1 MEERTRFA
9 RESSSSFEEAGKLIV
24 TDKDADD
31 KIILHKFETSFQEM
45 LNPYKRFCAR
55 VEKEHKV
62 YKRSMV
68 RLEKLYMEENA
79 SWFSKRKVR
88 KARKV
93 AKRNS
98 DGYIKLLKEE
108 SNQAVNVNSLSVEYE
123 GVAIEIATKR
133 VKSFVECWSTCMS
146 HHAEK
151 YSGDARKVITTEQS
165 LLSNVD
171 SEKLVKL
178 LAEFNKESLHIPAYQ
193 EFHGTVDVEK
203 LLGYRPAVETIISGE
218 KFGEENNVENRPMT
232 PGDSYDRL
240 YNPFCLKADEHGE
253 GKNELV
259 NDGLLT
265 PADSYDKLHNPFCSN
280 GNENGED
287 RKELERNKPMTPA
300 DSYDKLFN
308 PFCSHEDEIK
318 EEKEEGDKS
327 LTTVNKSDE
336 RKLNRCGKAK
346 VIHEHKKMKC
356 LEMNIKP
363 GIIQIESALRMEVA
377 KMEERTR
384 FARESSS
391 SYEEAGKLIITDKYA
406 DDKIILHKFETSF
419 QEMLNPYK
427 RFCARVEKEHKVYK
441 RSMVR
446 LEKLYMEENASWFS
460 KRKVRKA
467 RKVAKRNSDGYIKLL
482 KDESNQAVNVNSLSV
497 EYEGVAI
504 EIATKRVKSFVE
516 CWSTCMSHHAEK
528 SSGDA
533 R

>member
-1 MEERTRFA
+1 MKQVRVIRQAGNVPFWLSMMQCRTQLEREFAQKAERWCKNVSDKLHILREHNVDGIIQIESALRMEVAKMEERTRFA
-9 RESSSSFEEAGKLIV
+9 RESSSSYEEAGKLII

-123 GVAIEIATKR
+123 GVAIEIAAKR
-133 VKSFVECWSTCMS
+133 VKSFVKCWSTCMS

-151 YSGDARKVITTEQS
+151 SSGDARKVITTEQS
-165 LLSNVD
+165 LLRKVD

-178 LAEFNKESLHIPAYQ
+178 LSEFNKESLHVPTYQ
-193 EFHGTVDVEK
+193 EFHGTVDVEE
-203 LLGYRPAVETIISGE
+203 LLGYRPVVETMIS
-218 KFGEENNVENRPMT
+218 
-232 PGDSYDRL
+232 
-240 YNPFCLKADEHGE
+240 ADEHGE
-253 GKNELV
+253 EKNELV
-259 NDGLLT
+259 DDGLLT
-265 PADSYDKLHNPFCSN
+265 PADSYDKLYNPFCSN
-280 GNENGED
+280 
-287 RKELERNKPMTPA
+287 
-300 DSYDKLFN
+300 
-308 PFCSHEDEIK
+308 DEIK
-318 EEKEEGDKS
+318 EGKEEGDKS

-363 GIIQIESALRMEVA
+363 GDLVEQLTPPNSTGMVYGRRRSRI
-377 KMEERTR
+377 TR
-384 FARESSS
+384 
-391 SYEEAGKLIITDKYA
+391 K
-406 DDKIILHKFETSF
+406 
-419 QEMLNPYK
+419 
-427 RFCARVEKEHKVYK
+427 KVGG
-441 RSMVR
+441 
-446 LEKLYMEENASWFS
+446 F
-460 KRKVRKA
+460 
-467 RKVAKRNSDGYIKLL
+467 IP
-482 KDESNQAVNVNSLSV
+482 SNCIVPA
-497 EYEGVAI
+497 
-504 EIATKRVKSFVE
+504 
-516 CWSTCMSHHAEK
+516 
-528 SSGDA
+528 
-533 R
+533 